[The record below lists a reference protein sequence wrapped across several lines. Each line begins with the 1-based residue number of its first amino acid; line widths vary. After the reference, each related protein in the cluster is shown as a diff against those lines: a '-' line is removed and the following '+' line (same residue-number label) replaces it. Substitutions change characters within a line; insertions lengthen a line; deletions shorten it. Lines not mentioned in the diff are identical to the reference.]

1 MNHETNVKYNTLETF
16 VTTIND
22 LGVELIIEAS
32 LKEDRKKQLR
42 QLIDDALVEKN
53 EQDFNRYTNE
63 YKQLEAT
70 QIG

>member
-32 LKEDRKKQLR
+32 LKEVRKKQLR